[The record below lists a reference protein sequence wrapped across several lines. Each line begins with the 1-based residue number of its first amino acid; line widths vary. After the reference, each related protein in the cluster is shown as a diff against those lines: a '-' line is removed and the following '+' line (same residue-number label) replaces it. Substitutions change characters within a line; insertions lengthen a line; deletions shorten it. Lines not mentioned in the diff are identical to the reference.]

1 MENQNCKNLKLPQ
14 LMGDD
19 HCFPEDSLKQQ
30 LRVSALVE
38 KMLKEV
44 ENLLFESDGVR
55 KHRRSNRY
63 TGIYTFKL
71 K

>member
-1 MENQNCKNLKLPQ
+1 MENQNSKNLKLPQ

-19 HCFPEDSLKQQ
+19 HRFPEDSLKQQ

-44 ENLLFESDGVR
+44 ENLLFESDDVR
-55 KHRRSNRY
+55 KHWRSNRY
-63 TGIYTFKL
+63 TGIYTSKL